1 MAKLL
6 IQTQV
11 FENYAWNEDGSLGTG
26 DNAYWKP
33 KGGSDYVVK
42 NLTSLAL
49 TTIRNLVDSVRP
61 QIEQDN
67 EAFRESI
74 IGWEVVADDY
84 LTQFEKDQLEYEGKI
99 TFGPHEITL

>member
-33 KGGSDYVVK
+33 KGGSDYVV
-42 NLTSLAL
+42 
-49 TTIRNLVDSVRP
+49 RNIDINRAAEIATWAAG
-61 QIEQDN
+61 QIESDN
-67 EAFRESI
+67 EAFREYI

-84 LTQFEKDQLEYEGKI
+84 LTEFERSQLEYEGKI